1 MKLIRRFLQYINP
14 PVDPEVSLDIDR
26 QSMRNIRFISMT
38 ALVFE
43 ILTLA
48 LFLVTRI
55 GTIDHGAVISI
66 ISVSYGILL
75 CALASFFSVKIQKNQ
90 KCTRNSCLAFKV
102 FFCVAFSAWAIFVDY
117 RHYKAGDQ
125 MLTFYAANLMIVCF
139 VAFKPWLCALLIGG
153 TYLIFYLS
161 LFSIDRAANLNTL
174 NFLVLALASVACG
187 MILYHYHLNVC
198 TKESSLSETNKLLES
213 ASRRDGLTGLQNRL
227 ALEADAQTMDGR
239 PLTAYMID
247 INYFKEIND
256 HYGHAAGD
264 RMLREVSEILKK
276 LFPDAHY
283 YRYGGDEFLVLTH
296 KPAEQNYGSF
306 TYDFTEEQYGVK
318 AVLSI
323 GNAHGSP
330 GSYQELFDLI
340 SRADKALYIVKE
352 RTHSAEFGGHDRRKN
367 RRI

>member
-1 MKLIRRFLQYINP
+1 MKLIRRFLTYINP
-14 PVDPEVSLDIDR
+14 PADPEVSLDIDR
-26 QSMRNIRFISMT
+26 QSMRNIRYISIT

-48 LFLVTRI
+48 TFLATRI
-55 GTIDHGAVISI
+55 GTIDHDAVISI

-75 CALASFFSVKIQKNQ
+75 CILASFFSVKIQKN
-90 KCTRNSCLAFKV
+90 KKASRNACLAFKL
-102 FFCVAFSAWAIFVDY
+102 FFCIAFSVWAIFVDY

-125 MLTFYAANLMIVCF
+125 MLTFYAANLVIVCF
-139 VAFKPWLCALLIGG
+139 VVFRPVMSILLTGG
-153 TYLIFYLS
+153 TYLAFYLT
-161 LFSIDRAANLNTL
+161 LFFHDRAAGIQPL
-174 NFLVLALASVACG
+174 NFMVLALASIACS
-187 MILYHYHLNVC
+187 MILYHYNLSVC
-198 TKESSLSETNKLLES
+198 TRESRLSETNKLLES

-256 HYGHAAGD
+256 QFGHAAGD
-264 RMLREVSEILKK
+264 RVLREVSETLKK

-296 KPAEQNYGSF
+296 KPAENNYGSF
-306 TYDFTEEQYGVK
+306 TYDFIEEQYGVK
-318 AVLSI
+318 TVLSI
-323 GNAHGSP
+323 GNAHGEP
-330 GSYQELFDLI
+330 NSYGELFELI

-352 RTHSAEFGGHDRRKN
+352 RTHSVEFGGHDRRKN
-367 RRI
+367 RRT